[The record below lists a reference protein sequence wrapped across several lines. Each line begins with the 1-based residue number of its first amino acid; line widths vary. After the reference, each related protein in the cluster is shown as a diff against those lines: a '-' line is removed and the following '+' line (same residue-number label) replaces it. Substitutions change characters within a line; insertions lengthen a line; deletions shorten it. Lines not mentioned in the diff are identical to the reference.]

1 LSKKSVLLYLSFFFR
16 NRKKPRQGFCMQ
28 NSNIKPNLRENRV
41 LSDVNKRQ
49 VSDFFSSG
57 KSLKQTDISW
67 VDHEEIHK
75 TELKFKKI
83 MSSKTKSASKSN
95 GVSDKSRSS
104 VGSNSLATMKRSIQ
118 KRLGITVFF
127 CEMIGSFLVELLA
140 CVAKDS
146 DISFGAVSIAMGVF
160 NFIFQD
166 VSGAHFHPLLTLSRW
181 LVSED
186 ARWLKMIQENK
197 IHKRAIVSSPISG
210 VFLVLS
216 QFIGVLLGTLVA
228 FAIRGT
234 LPKQEPADF
243 VAWVAFLIEFFAFLC
258 IVLVFVSTNRAMYLF
273 RPFFVTMSWYLAG
286 LIANPYSGA
295 VLNPYRWIA
304 VTIFSQNRD
313 WISGWAY
320 LSGPFLATL
329 LGVLFFKTFKL

>member
-1 LSKKSVLLYLSFFFR
+1 
-16 NRKKPRQGFCMQ
+16 MQ
-28 NSNIKPNLRENRV
+28 NNNTIISKTSLRENRI

-57 KSLKQTDISW
+57 KSLKQTDISL
-67 VDHEEIHK
+67 VNHEEIGK

-83 MSSKTKSASKSN
+83 MSSKTKPLSSSLKSN
-95 GVSDKSRSS
+95 GDKSRSN
-104 VGSNSLATMKRSIQ
+104 GSLSIMKRSIQ
-118 KRLGITVFF
+118 KRLGLTVFF
-127 CEMIGSFLVELLA
+127 CEMIGSFLIELLA

-146 DISFGAVSIAMGVF
+146 NSSFGAVAIAMGVF

-181 LVSED
+181 FVSED

-197 IHKRAIVSSPISG
+197 IHKRAIVSNPLSG
-210 VFLVLS
+210 IFMMLS
-216 QFIGVLLGTLVA
+216 QFIGVLLGTFVA
-228 FAIRGT
+228 FCIRGM
-234 LPKQEPADF
+234 LPKQEPVDF

-258 IVLVFVSTNRAMYLF
+258 IVLVFVSTNKAMYLF
-273 RPFFVTMSWYLAG
+273 RPFFVSMSWYLAG
-286 LIANPYSGA
+286 LISNPYSGA

-313 WISGWAY
+313 WLSGWAY
-320 LSGPFLATL
+320 LTGPFLATL
-329 LGVLFFKTFKL
+329 LGVLFFKSFKL